1 MDGVSRRDMPWYP
14 RIRLEQMTLS
24 FFNSFSPVVRT
35 IRADVQ
41 SETVEPTDLLSRAQK
56 GDGDAFCELCRVFE
70 ARLLRQATAIC
81 GDAAQA
87 DDLAQETLLEAW
99 KSILRYNGKCKF
111 FTWLC
116 SIMMNRY
123 KNSRRQ
129 SRNQPIALSDLHGSD
144 RDGAERMMNNLAD
157 SAPMP
162 DQMTMVTER
171 AVRLRAGL
179 DRLSDKH
186 RTVIYLRFYVD
197 DSLEGI
203 ASALGCSVGTV
214 KSRLF
219 NALEKLRRI
228 ASHQEI
234 EENV

>member
-1 MDGVSRRDMPWYP
+1 
-14 RIRLEQMTLS
+14 MTLS
-24 FFNSFSPVVRT
+24 SFNTFSPVVRT
-35 IRADVQ
+35 ILRADGQ
-41 SETVEPTDLLSRAQK
+41 TETVEPIDLLSRAQK
-56 GDGDAFCELCRVFE
+56 GDGDAFCGLCRVYE
-70 ARLLRQATAIC
+70 ARLLRQATVVS

-87 DDLAQETLLEAW
+87 EDLAQETLVEAW
-99 KSILRYNGKCKF
+99 KSIRRYNGKCKF

-116 SIMMNRY
+116 SIMMNRH
-123 KNSRRQ
+123 KNVRRQ
-129 SRNQPIALSDLHGSD
+129 SRNRPIALSDLHGSD
-144 RDGAERMMNNLAD
+144 REGAERMMNSLAD
-157 SAPMP
+157 SALMP
-162 DQMTMVTER
+162 DQIALVTER

-179 DRLSDKH
+179 GRLSDKH

-219 NALEKLRRI
+219 NALEKLRRM

-234 EENV
+234 ERDV

>member
-1 MDGVSRRDMPWYP
+1 
-14 RIRLEQMTLS
+14 MTLS

-41 SETVEPTDLLSRAQK
+41 TETVEPTDLLSRAQR
-56 GDGDAFCELCRVFE
+56 GDSDAFCELCRVYE
-70 ARLLRQATAIC
+70 ARILRQAAAIC
-81 GDAAQA
+81 GDTALAE
-87 DDLAQETLLEAW
+87 DLAQETLVEAW
-99 KSILRYNGKCKF
+99 KSIRRYNGKCKF

-123 KNSRRQ
+123 KNVRRQ

-144 RDGAERMMNNLAD
+144 REGAERMMNNLAD
-157 SAPMP
+157 TAPMP
-162 DQMTMVTER
+162 DQMTLVTER

-179 DRLSDKH
+179 NRLSDKH

-197 DSLEGI
+197 DSLDGI

-219 NALEKLRRI
+219 NALEKLRGI

-234 EENV
+234 EENC